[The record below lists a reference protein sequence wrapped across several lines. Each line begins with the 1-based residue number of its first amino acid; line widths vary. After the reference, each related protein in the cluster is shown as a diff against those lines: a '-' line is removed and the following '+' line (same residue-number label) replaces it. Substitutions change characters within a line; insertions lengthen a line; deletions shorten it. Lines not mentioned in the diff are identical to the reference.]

1 MSDATVIDRPQSDK
15 GQEKGRDQRPAEAP
29 SDDMGAWTSLGDA
42 ASDAIR
48 RLAEKMNERR

>member
-1 MSDATVIDRPQSDK
+1 MSDTTVIDRPPTDK
-15 GQEKGRDQRPAEAP
+15 GQEKGRDHRPTHSPA
-29 SDDMGAWTSLGDA
+29 DDAGAWTSLGDA

>member
-1 MSDATVIDRPQSDK
+1 MSDTTVIDRPPTDK
-15 GQEKGRDQRPAEAP
+15 GQENARDQRPAEAP